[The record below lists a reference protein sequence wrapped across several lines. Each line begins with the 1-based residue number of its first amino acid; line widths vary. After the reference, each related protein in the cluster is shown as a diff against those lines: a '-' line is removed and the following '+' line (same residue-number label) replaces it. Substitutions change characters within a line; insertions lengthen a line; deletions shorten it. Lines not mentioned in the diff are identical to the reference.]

1 MNQAPRRVGIF
12 GGSFNPPHMAHILV
26 VAWALGTGEVD
37 EVWAI
42 PTGGHPFGKKLA
54 PFEDRLEMTR
64 RALSCF
70 GAKVRVLDVER
81 EPRVHFSIETLRGL
95 IERHPDCR
103 WRWVMGSDTL
113 LDAPRWLEYDR
124 LMEWRRRGRAAQRLR
139 RRSVAAGAFA
149 LPNLSST
156 SIREAKRKPRRRT
169 GGLVPAEIWIS
180 FGKRPLPGRVGSR
193 PAVARGMRWAP

>member
-1 MNQAPRRVGIF
+1 MNQAPLRVGIF

-124 LMEWRRRGRAAQRLR
+124 LMELAPPLVVPRSGCAADR
-139 RRSVAAGAFA
+139 VAAGAFA

-156 SIREAKRKPRRRT
+156 SIREAIAKGRDAELA
-169 GGLVPAEIWIS
+169 GLVPAEILDFIRAK
-180 FGKRPLPGRVGSR
+180 GLYR
-193 PAVARGMRWAP
+193 AA